1 MATGKVLLDT
11 NAVIALSR
19 GEPSIKRLV
28 IASGRAFISV
38 VTLGELCY
46 GAERSQRRSE
56 NLAVLSAA
64 ISRFAVLAC
73 TTPTAVEYGRL
84 KQMLA
89 ARGKPIP
96 QNDLW
101 IAATAIEY
109 DLLLISRDRHFEGIE
124 GLALA
129 GW

>member
-1 MATGKVLLDT
+1 M
-11 NAVIALSR
+11 ALSR

-56 NLAVLSAA
+56 NLAELSAA
-64 ISRFAVLAC
+64 ISRFAVLDC
-73 TTPTAVEYGRL
+73 TTATAVEYGRL
-84 KQMLA
+84 KQILA
-89 ARGKPIP
+89 ARGKPIS
-96 QNDLW
+96 QNDLG

-109 DLLLISRDRHFEGIE
+109 GLLLVSRDRHFEGIE
-124 GLALA
+124 GLALG